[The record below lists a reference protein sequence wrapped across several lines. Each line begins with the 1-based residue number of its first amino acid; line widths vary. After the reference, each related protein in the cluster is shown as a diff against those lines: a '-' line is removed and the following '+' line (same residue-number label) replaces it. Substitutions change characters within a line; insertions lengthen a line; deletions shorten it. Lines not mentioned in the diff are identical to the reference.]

1 MSENKFTPRAEE
13 ALRLSQEAAEE
24 LGHGYVG
31 SEHLLLGLIRE
42 EDGVAHRVLSE
53 FGVTDEMVCS
63 VLQRSV
69 GKGVSGAAPS
79 QGLTPR
85 AKSVV
90 ELAVSEAAR
99 MGSASIGTGHL
110 LMGLLREGGN
120 MGLRILRTVGVD
132 PNKMYSAILKK
143 AETAPKAAAGASAG
157 REGDKKNKALAEY
170 TRDLT
175 EAARSGKLDP
185 VIGRDKEIQR
195 VIQILSRR
203 SKNNPV
209 LIGEPGVGK
218 TAIAEGLAER
228 IASGDVPE
236 ELLDKRVLSLDLS
249 GMVAGTKYRGEF
261 EERIKN
267 TLNEVKKDGNVIL
280 FIDELHTIVGA
291 GSAEGAVD
299 AANILKPALSRGEI
313 RVIGATT
320 LNEYRKYIEKDAAL
334 ERRFQ
339 PVTVGEP
346 TPEATLEILKG
357 LRDRYEAHHKLTIT
371 DEALDAAV
379 QLSKRY
385 IGDRFL
391 PDKAIDLMDEAASQV
406 RMAAE
411 ASSPDLKAL
420 EEKIAALHREKSE
433 AVTAQDFEKAA
444 QLRDIEKNYQE
455 QVDIEREN
463 WRKSLSQNRGTVTAD
478 DIAKVVAGWTGI
490 PVTRLT
496 EDESMRLLKLEEK
509 LHQRVVGQDD
519 AVTAVA
525 KAIRR
530 SRVGLKDPK
539 RPIGSFLFLG
549 PTGVGKT
556 ELCKT
561 LAEAMF
567 GDENAMVRIDMSEYM
582 EKHTVSRLIGSPPG
596 YVGHEEGGQ
605 LTEKVRRK
613 PYSVVLFDEIE
624 KAHEDV
630 WNILLQILEDGVVT
644 DSQGRRVD
652 FKNTVIVMTSNV
664 GARNITADAAKL
676 GFDGKEK
683 DEKEDEEARFAR
695 IREAVMADL
704 KHTFRPEFLN
714 RIDEI
719 IVFRQLTQEN
729 IVEIARRMLAIT
741 GKRMAQQG
749 IALAM
754 DDDAVEALA
763 KDGFDPQYGARPLR
777 RAIQNQVED
786 AVAEQMLEGQL
797 KSGDTARIC
806 LRDGKVVIAKDA
818 AEAAAPA
825 ETPAEDAKT
834 PAGK

>member
-1 MSENKFTPRAEE
+1 MMNENKFTPRAEE
-13 ALRLSQEAAEE
+13 ALRLSQESAEE

-31 SEHLLLGLIRE
+31 SEHLLLGLLRE
-42 EDGVAHRVLSE
+42 EEGLAHRVLTE
-53 FGVTDEMVCS
+53 YGLTDEMILS
-63 VLQRSV
+63 VLRRSV
-69 GKGVSGAAPS
+69 GAGLAGTAPS

-85 AKSVV
+85 AKGVV

-99 MGSASIGTGHL
+99 MGSPMIGTEHL
-110 LMGLLREGGN
+110 LMGILREGGN
-120 MGLRILRTVGVD
+120 MALRILRTVGVD
-132 PNKMYSAILKK
+132 PKKMYSSIVQKIN
-143 AETAPKAAAGASAG
+143 EAPKAAPAGAVSSTKESGKKGSAL
-157 REGDKKNKALAEY
+157 EEF

-175 EAARSGKLDP
+175 ESARAGRLDP
-185 VIGRDKEIQR
+185 VIGRDEEIRR

-203 SKNNPV
+203 TKNNPV

-228 IASGDVPE
+228 IAAADVPE

-261 EERIKN
+261 EERIKK
-267 TLNEVKKDGNVIL
+267 TIDEVKKAGNVIL

-313 RVIGATT
+313 RVVGATT
-320 LNEYRKYIEKDAAL
+320 LDEYRKYIEKDAAL

-346 TPEATLEILKG
+346 SPEATLEILKG
-357 LRDRYEAHHKLTIT
+357 LRDKYEAHHKLTIT
-371 DEALDAAV
+371 DEALEAAV
-379 QLSKRY
+379 SLSRRY
-385 IGDRFL
+385 INDRFL

-406 RMAAE
+406 RMSAE
-411 ASSPDLKAL
+411 STSPDLKSL
-420 EEKIAALHREKSE
+420 EEKINALHREK
-433 AVTAQDFEKAA
+433 ADAIAAQDYEKAA
-444 QLRDIEKNYQE
+444 QLRDLEQKYTQ

-463 WRKSLSQNRGTVTAD
+463 WKKSLSTNRGSVGAE

-496 EDESMRLLKLEEK
+496 EDESMRMLRLEET
-509 LHQRVVGQDD
+509 LHKRVVGQDE

-561 LAEAMF
+561 LAETMF
-567 GDENAMVRIDMSEYM
+567 GDENAMIRLDMSEYM
-582 EKHTVSRLIGSPPG
+582 EKHTVSRLVGSPPG

-624 KAHEDV
+624 KAHPDV
-630 WNILLQILEDGVVT
+630 WNILLQILEDGIVT

-652 FKNTVIVMTSNV
+652 FKNTIIVMTSNV
-664 GARNITADAAKL
+664 GAKNITAAETPL
-676 GFDGKEK
+676 GFHGGDKSAE
-683 DEKEDEEARFAR
+683 EDEAKRYER
-695 IREAVMADL
+695 IRQAVMDDL
-704 KHTFRPEFLN
+704 KKTFRPEFLN

-729 IVEIARRMLAIT
+729 IREIASRMLQVTGRRMAE
-741 GKRMAQQG
+741 QG
-749 IALAM
+749 ITLDV
-754 DDDAVEALA
+754 DDDALTELA
-763 KDGFDPQYGARPLR
+763 HDGFDPQYGARPLR
-777 RAIQNQVED
+777 RSIQNLVED
-786 AVAEQMLEGQL
+786 AVAEQMLEGRLRSGGTAHVRL
-797 KSGDTARIC
+797 K
-806 LRDGKVVIAKDA
+806 DGKVVIESESAPADA
-818 AEAAAPA
+818 PQPEAAPA
-825 ETPAEDAKT
+825 K
-834 PAGK
+834 

>member
-24 LGHGYVG
+24 MGHGYVG

-42 EDGVAHRVLSE
+42 EEGIAHRVLSE
-53 FGVTDEMVCS
+53 YGVTDEMVCD

-69 GKGVSGAAPS
+69 GKGLSGTAPS

-99 MGSASIGTGHL
+99 MGSSYIGTEHL
-110 LMGLLREGGN
+110 LMGILREGGN
-120 MGLRILRTVGVD
+120 MALRILRTMGVD
-132 PNKMYSAILKK
+132 PKKMYSSIVQKLND
-143 AETAPKAAAGASAG
+143 TPHTVTSGASTAN
-157 REGDKKNKALAEY
+157 RESDKKNKTLAEF

-175 EAARSGKLDP
+175 EAARAGKLDP
-185 VIGRDKEIQR
+185 VIGREKEIQR

-203 SKNNPV
+203 TKNNPV

-236 ELLDKRVLSLDLS
+236 ELLDKKILSLDLS

-267 TLNEVKKDGNVIL
+267 TLAEVKKAGNVIL

-299 AANILKPALSRGEI
+299 AANIIKPALGRGEI

-357 LRDRYEAHHKLTIT
+357 LRDKYEAHHKLTIT
-371 DEALDAAV
+371 DEALEAAV

-406 RMAAE
+406 RMTAE

-420 EEKIAALHREKSE
+420 EEKITALHREKTE
-433 AVTAQDFEKAA
+433 AVAAQDFEKAA

-455 QVDIEREN
+455 QVEIERDN
-463 WRKSLSQNRGTVTAD
+463 WRKQLAQNRGNVTAD
-478 DIAKVVAGWTGI
+478 DVAKVVAGWTGI

-509 LHQRVVGQDD
+509 LHQRVVGQDE
-519 AVTAVA
+519 AVNAVA

-582 EKHTVSRLIGSPPG
+582 EKHTVSRLVGSPPG

-630 WNILLQILEDGVVT
+630 WNILLQILEDGIVT
-644 DSQGRRVD
+644 DSQGRKVD
-652 FKNTVIVMTSNV
+652 FKNTIIVMTSNV
-664 GARNITADAAKL
+664 GAKNITADAARL
-676 GFDGKEK
+676 GFDGSEK
-683 DEKEDEEARFAR
+683 GEKESEEVRFDR
-695 IREAVMADL
+695 IRDAVMADL
-704 KHTFRPEFLN
+704 KRTFRPEFLN

-719 IVFRQLTQEN
+719 IVFRQLTEDN
-729 IVEIARRMLAIT
+729 IRQIARRMLDVT
-741 GKRMAQQG
+741 GARMAQQG
-749 IALAM
+749 ITLAA
-754 DDDAVEALA
+754 DDDAVAELA
-763 KDGFDPQYGARPLR
+763 RDGFDPQYGARPLR
-777 RAIQNQVED
+777 RAIQSMVED
-786 AVAEQMLEGQL
+786 AVAEKMLEGQL
-797 KSGDTARIC
+797 KSGDTAQGGVGAGMVDISQSE
-806 LRDGKVVIAKDA
+806 APA
-818 AEAAAPA
+818 AEAPA
-825 ETPAEDAKT
+825 ETTKT
-834 PAGK
+834 PAEK

>member
-1 MSENKFTPRAEE
+1 MMNENKFTPRAEE
-13 ALRLSQEAAEE
+13 ALRLSQESAEE

-31 SEHLLLGLIRE
+31 SEHLLLGLLRE
-42 EDGVAHRVLSE
+42 EEGLAHRVLTE
-53 FGVTDEMVCS
+53 YGLTDEMILS
-63 VLQRSV
+63 VLRRSV
-69 GKGVSGAAPS
+69 GAGLAGTAPS

-85 AKSVV
+85 AKGVV

-99 MGSASIGTGHL
+99 MGSPMIGTEHL
-110 LMGLLREGGN
+110 LMGILREGGN
-120 MGLRILRTVGVD
+120 MALRILRTVGVD
-132 PNKMYSAILKK
+132 PKKMYSSIVQKIN
-143 AETAPKAAAGASAG
+143 EAPKAAPAGAVSSTKENGKKGSAL
-157 REGDKKNKALAEY
+157 EEF

-175 EAARSGKLDP
+175 ESARAGRLDP
-185 VIGRDKEIQR
+185 VIGRDEEIRR

-203 SKNNPV
+203 TKNNPV

-228 IASGDVPE
+228 IAAADVPE

-261 EERIKN
+261 EERIKK
-267 TLNEVKKDGNVIL
+267 TIDEVKKAGNVIL

-313 RVIGATT
+313 RVVGATT
-320 LNEYRKYIEKDAAL
+320 LDEYRKYIEKDAAL

-346 TPEATLEILKG
+346 SPEATLEILKG
-357 LRDRYEAHHKLTIT
+357 LRDKYEAHHKLTIT
-371 DEALDAAV
+371 DEALEAAV
-379 QLSKRY
+379 SLSRRY
-385 IGDRFL
+385 INDRFL

-406 RMAAE
+406 RMSAE
-411 ASSPDLKAL
+411 STSPDLKSL
-420 EEKIAALHREKSE
+420 EEKINALHREK
-433 AVTAQDFEKAA
+433 ADAIAAQDYEKAA
-444 QLRDIEKNYQE
+444 QLRDLEQKYTQ

-463 WRKSLSQNRGTVTAD
+463 WKKSLSTNRGSVGAE

-496 EDESMRLLKLEEK
+496 EDESMRMLRLEET
-509 LHQRVVGQDD
+509 LHKRVVGQDE

-561 LAEAMF
+561 LAETMF
-567 GDENAMVRIDMSEYM
+567 GDENAMIRLDMSEYM
-582 EKHTVSRLIGSPPG
+582 EKHTVSRLVGSPPG

-624 KAHEDV
+624 KAHPDV
-630 WNILLQILEDGVVT
+630 WNILLQILEDGIVT

-652 FKNTVIVMTSNV
+652 FKNTIIVMTSNV
-664 GARNITADAAKL
+664 GAKNITAAETPL
-676 GFDGKEK
+676 GFHGGDKSAE
-683 DEKEDEEARFAR
+683 EDEAKRYER
-695 IREAVMADL
+695 IRQAVMDDL
-704 KHTFRPEFLN
+704 KKTFRPEFLN

-729 IVEIARRMLAIT
+729 IREIASRMLQVTGRRMAE
-741 GKRMAQQG
+741 QG
-749 IALAM
+749 ITLDV
-754 DDDAVEALA
+754 DDDALTELA
-763 KDGFDPQYGARPLR
+763 HDGFDPQYGARPLR
-777 RAIQNQVED
+777 RSIQNLVED
-786 AVAEQMLEGQL
+786 AVAEQMLEGRLRSGGTAHVRL
-797 KSGDTARIC
+797 K
-806 LRDGKVVIAKDA
+806 DGKVVIESESAPADA
-818 AEAAAPA
+818 PQPEAAPA
-825 ETPAEDAKT
+825 K
-834 PAGK
+834 